1 MLVTL
6 SGIVTLVRP
15 APTHI
20 IKGGIKLVNIVRVAN
35 ARGEIPVTGRPLIV
49 LGMVTGPTGPVY
61 PVMMI
66 VPLLVLQVNWA
77 CTTAGS
83 VKSSNNNNRPARAAR
98 CWFSCIHDPLVNVV
112 YVFKE
117 DSFLSFRAVIVG

>member
-61 PVMMI
+61 PMMMI

-77 CTTAGS
+77 CTVAGS
-83 VKSSNNNNRPARAAR
+83 IKRNSSNNMAVRAAR
-98 CWFSCIHDPLVNVV
+98 RSFSCIHDPLLNVV
-112 YVFKE
+112 LVFIE
-117 DSFLSFRAVIVG
+117 HSFLSFRAMMDG